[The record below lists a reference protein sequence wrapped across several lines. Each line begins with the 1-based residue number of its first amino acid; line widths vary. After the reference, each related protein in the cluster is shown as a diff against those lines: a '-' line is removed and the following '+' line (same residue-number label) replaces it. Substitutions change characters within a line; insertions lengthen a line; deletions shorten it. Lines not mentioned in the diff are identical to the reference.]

1 MAFLTPDQI
10 EEIEEKLGTLLPK
23 YNKMLLKLPFTHF
36 QQKKTAEYFRHGFVR
51 RMGTL
56 VRCLDNVFALIPMDT
71 EHVPDKNV
79 LHDAQINI
87 QSFFANVYGCVDNLA
102 WVWVYEKGLDG
113 KIRRNNVGLRAKH
126 TEVRSTLSAG
136 FQDYLVK
143 LDAWLDYI
151 IEYRD
156 ALAHRIPLYVPPGGV
171 PTRHVNAYNAL
182 EQDIQEALYVRGDA
196 YEYERLLAEQN
207 KFVIF
212 QPLISHS
219 ITETTAHFAFHV
231 QMVVDFMTVDEMG
244 NKMLDELGLTLRP

>member
-1 MAFLTPDQI
+1 MAFLTPDQTK
-10 EEIEEKLGTLLPK
+10 EIEEKLETLLPK
-23 YNKMLLKLPFTHF
+23 YNEMLLKLPFTRF
-36 QQKKTAEYFRHGFVR
+36 QQERAAEYFQHGYVR

-102 WVWVYEKGLDG
+102 WVWVYEKGLDS
-113 KIRRNNVGLRAKH
+113 KIRRNSVGLRAKH

-136 FQDYLVK
+136 FQDYLAK
-143 LDAWLDYI
+143 LDPWLDYI

-171 PTRHVNAYNAL
+171 PVRHVDAYNTL
-182 EQDIQEALYVRGDA
+182 ERGIQEALYVRGDA

-207 KFVIF
+207 KLLVF

-219 ITETTAHFAFHV
+219 ITETTAHFAFHA
-231 QMVVDFMTVDEMG
+231 QMVVDFITVDEMG
-244 NKMLDELGLTLRP
+244 NKMLDELGLTCP